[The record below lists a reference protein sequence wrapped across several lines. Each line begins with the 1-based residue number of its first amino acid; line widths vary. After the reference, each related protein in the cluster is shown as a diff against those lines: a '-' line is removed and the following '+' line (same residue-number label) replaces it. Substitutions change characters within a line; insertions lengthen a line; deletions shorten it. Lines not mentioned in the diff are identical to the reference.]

1 MNGWEQNAQLWK
13 TMPFSSSIL
22 FFGGVFCLFSSLV
35 LIGTG
40 MSFQSQPMLDLVG
53 GALIGGI
60 FAMGWAFA
68 FTRRIFWLIP
78 IVAISQFVTNGV
90 LGAMIGPR
98 HALDAQEMA
107 HKLQLHGFVEIV
119 LVIAGYAAFI
129 LFFNREGSRFFKTQ
143 TEVRL
148 AGEIHRTLV
157 PVRHETIGNIEL
169 FGTSIPSSE
178 VGGDLFDIVQSDG
191 SWHAYVA
198 DISGHGVASGILMSM
213 TKSAAF
219 MQLTKLKKPAE
230 LLTDLNDVMQPFTAP
245 ANYLTFAYVGGN
257 GSGPLN
263 FALGG
268 HLPILHYQAESKTII
283 EHSDSNVPIGLFK
296 NQSFKLSELSLLP
309 GDLLAVITDGFT
321 EVFDSKEKEIGMEE
335 FKALLLSRAAKPLPK
350 IYGELRAE
358 TMKFGKQTDD
368 QTMLLIRRLG

>member
-1 MNGWEQNAQLWK
+1 MNGWEEKAQTWK
-13 TMPFSSSIL
+13 MLPVTSSVT
-22 FFGGVFCLFSSLV
+22 FFAGVFCLFSTLV
-35 LIGTG
+35 LVGTG
-40 MSFQSQPMLDLVG
+40 ISFQSESRLEMIG
-53 GALIGGI
+53 GATIGGA
-60 FAMGWAFA
+60 FAIAWAFA
-68 FTRRIFWLIP
+68 GTRRIFWMFAVVP
-78 IVAISQFVTNGV
+78 IVQF
-90 LGAMIGPR
+90 GANSFLQRFLPPR
-98 HALDAQEMA
+98 YTLSVDEMRS
-107 HKLQLHGFVEIV
+107 KLALHGVIEIALIV
-119 LVIAGYAAFI
+119 GGYCSFI
-129 LFFNREGSRFFKTQ
+129 LFFNREGARFFRTQ
-143 TEVRL
+143 TEVRV
-148 AGEIHRTLV
+148 AGEIHRSLV
-157 PVRHETIGNIEL
+157 PARHETIGNIEL

-257 GSGPLN
+257 GNGPLN

-296 NQSFKLSELSLLP
+296 NQSFKISQLSLLP

-335 FKALLLSRAAKPLPK
+335 FKSMLLSRAAKPLPE